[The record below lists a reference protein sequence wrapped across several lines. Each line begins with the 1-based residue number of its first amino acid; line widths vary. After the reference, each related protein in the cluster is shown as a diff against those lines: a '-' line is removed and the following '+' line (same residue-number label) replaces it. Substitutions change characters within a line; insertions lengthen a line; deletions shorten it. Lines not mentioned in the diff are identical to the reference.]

1 MFFVFFYSMQ
11 ASKTGGFENSMKL
24 PVNSVYFGS
33 TVEQATETNVLEKGE
48 HLRMLMKGV
57 QEMGLQEEA
66 EDEKKRQKEKAFS
79 LTNKGLKE
87 MDVPALHRLCTNIL
101 DIPSHVYNRVCSRL
115 NVKDELFFRDFR
127 LLGEVLG
134 YPKKVINRLSYGSM
148 SNTTDEI
155 LQMWSV
161 RSGRGATVGRLIEL
175 LMRMGR
181 RDVVEI
187 LQKGADLSSEV
198 TEIPLS
204 IYRDVCSKLDTRDDI
219 FYRDYR
225 MLAERLNFDRHL
237 IVVWEQ
243 LQNCSR
249 PNPTNELLK
258 LWSFD
263 SGDEATVQRL
273 IELLKLDD
281 LKRMDVVKILEDWV
295 FGG

>member
-1 MFFVFFYSMQ
+1 MFFVFLYSVP
-11 ASKTGGFENSMKL
+11 ASKTGGFENSIKL
-24 PVNSVYFGS
+24 PVDSVYFGS
-33 TVEQATETNVLEKGE
+33 AVEQATETNELEKDKQ
-48 HLRMLMKGV
+48 LRMTMKGV

-66 EDEKKRQKEKAFS
+66 KDENKREEDRAFS

-87 MDVPALHRLCTNIL
+87 MDGPALRRLFTNIL

-115 NVKDELFFRDFR
+115 NVKDELRFRDFR

-134 YPKKVINRLSYGSM
+134 YPKQVINRLSYGSM
-148 SNTTDEI
+148 SNATDEI

-161 RSGRGATVGRLIEL
+161 RSGSGATVGRLIEL
-175 LMRMGR
+175 LMRMRR

-187 LQKGADLSSEV
+187 LQKGANLSSEV
-198 TEIPLS
+198 TDIPLS
-204 IYRDVCSKLDTRDDI
+204 IYREVCSRLDTRDDI

-225 MLAERLNFDRHL
+225 MLAESLNFDRHL
-237 IVVWEQ
+237 ILVWEQ

-249 PNPTNELLK
+249 PNPTNELLR
-258 LWSFD
+258 LWSCESPD
-263 SGDEATVQRL
+263 QATVQRL
-273 IELLKLDD
+273 IALLRHDD

>member
-33 TVEQATETNVLEKGE
+33 TVEQATETNVLDEGQ
-48 HLRMLMKGV
+48 HLRMITKGV

-66 EDEKKRQKEKAFS
+66 KDEKKRGKEKAFS
-79 LTNKGLKE
+79 LTYKGLKV
-87 MDVPALHRLCTNIL
+87 MDDQALNRLYTNIL
-101 DIPSHVYNRVCSRL
+101 GIPSHVYNRVCSRL
-115 NVKDELFFRDFR
+115 NVKDDLFFRDFR

-134 YPKKVINRLSYGSM
+134 YPKQVINRLSYGSM
-148 SNTTDEI
+148 SNTTHEI
-155 LQMWSV
+155 LQMWST
-161 RSGRGATVGRLIEL
+161 RSWGGATVGRLIEI
-175 LMRMGR
+175 LMMMGR

-187 LQKGADLSSEV
+187 LQKCTNLSSEV

-204 IYRDVCSKLDTRDDI
+204 IYREVCSRLDTRDDI
-219 FYRDYR
+219 LSRDYR
-225 MLAERLNFDRHL
+225 MLADILGCDRDL
-237 IVVWEQ
+237 LLVWEQ
-243 LQNCSR
+243 PQNSFR

-263 SGDEATVQRL
+263 SGDEATVQKL
-273 IELLKLDD
+273 IELLKQDD

>member
-1 MFFVFFYSMQ
+1 ME
-11 ASKTGGFENSMKL
+11 ASKTGGFENSIKL

-33 TVEQATETNVLEKGE
+33 TVEQATETNELEKDK
-48 HLRMLMKGV
+48 HLRMTMKGV
-57 QEMGLQEEA
+57 QEMGLQEKVKE
-66 EDEKKRQKEKAFS
+66 ENKREEERAFS

-87 MDVPALHRLCTNIL
+87 MDGPALHRLFTNIL

-134 YPKKVINRLSYGSM
+134 YPKQVINRLSYGSM
-148 SNTTDEI
+148 SNTTDKI

-161 RSGRGATVGRLIEL
+161 RSGSGATVERLIEL
-175 LMRMGR
+175 LMRMRR

-187 LQKGADLSSEV
+187 LQKGANLSSEV

-204 IYRDVCSKLDTRDDI
+204 IYREVCSRLDTRDDI

-225 MLAERLNFDRHL
+225 MLAERLDFDRHL
-237 IVVWEQ
+237 ILVWEQ

-258 LWSFD
+258 LWSVN

-273 IELLKLDD
+273 IELLKQDD
-281 LKRMDVVKILEDWV
+281 LKRMDVVNILEDWV

>member
-1 MFFVFFYSMQ
+1 
-11 ASKTGGFENSMKL
+11 MKS

-33 TVEQATETNVLEKGE
+33 TVEQATETNELEKDQ
-48 HLRMLMKGV
+48 HLRMIMKGV

-66 EDEKKRQKEKAFS
+66 KDEKKREKEKAFS

-87 MDVPALHRLCTNIL
+87 MDAHALIRLYTNIL

-115 NVKDELFFRDFR
+115 NVKDDLFFRDFR

-134 YPKKVINRLSYGSM
+134 YPKQVINRLSYGSM
-148 SNTTDEI
+148 SNTTHEI
-155 LQMWSV
+155 LQRWSAH
-161 RSGRGATVGRLIEL
+161 SCGEATVGRLIKC

-187 LQKGADLSSEV
+187 LQKCTNLSSEV

-204 IYRDVCSKLDTRDDI
+204 IYREVCSRLDTRDDI
-219 FYRDYR
+219 RCRDYR
-225 MLAERLNFDRHL
+225 MLADILGFDRDL
-237 IVVWEQ
+237 IHVWEQ
-243 LQNCSR
+243 PQNSSR

-273 IELLKLDD
+273 IKLLKLDD

>member
-1 MFFVFFYSMQ
+1 ME
-11 ASKTGGFENSMKL
+11 ASKTGGFENSIKL

-33 TVEQATETNVLEKGE
+33 TVEQATETNELEKDK
-48 HLRMLMKGV
+48 HLRMTMKGV
-57 QEMGLQEEA
+57 QEMGLQEKVKE
-66 EDEKKRQKEKAFS
+66 ENKREEERAFS
-79 LTNKGLKE
+79 LTNKGLKG
-87 MDVPALHRLCTNIL
+87 MDGPALHRLFTNIL
-101 DIPSHVYNRVCSRL
+101 DIPSHVYNRVCTRL

-134 YPKKVINRLSYGSM
+134 YPKRVINRLSYGSM
-148 SNTTDEI
+148 SNTTDKI

-161 RSGRGATVGRLIEL
+161 RSGSGATVERLIEL
-175 LMRMGR
+175 LMRMRR

-187 LQKGADLSSEV
+187 LQKGANLSSEV

-204 IYRDVCSKLDTRDDI
+204 IYREVCSRLDTRDDI

-225 MLAERLNFDRHL
+225 MLAERLDFDRHL
-237 IVVWEQ
+237 ILVWEQ

-258 LWSFD
+258 LWSVN

-273 IELLKLDD
+273 IELLKQDD
-281 LKRMDVVKILEDWV
+281 LKRMDVVNILEDWV

>member
-1 MFFVFFYSMQ
+1 
-11 ASKTGGFENSMKL
+11 MKL
-24 PVNSVYFGS
+24 PVNNVYFGS
-33 TVEQATETNVLEKGE
+33 SVEQATETNELEKDK
-48 HLRMLMKGV
+48 HLRMTIKGV

-66 EDEKKRQKEKAFS
+66 KDEKKWGKEKAFS

-87 MDVPALHRLCTNIL
+87 MDSPALNRLYTNIL
-101 DIPSHVYNRVCSRL
+101 VIPSHVYNRVCSRL
-115 NVKDELFFRDFR
+115 NVKDDLCFRDFR

-134 YPKKVINRLSYGSM
+134 YSKQVMNRLSVGSM
-148 SNTTDEI
+148 SNTTAEI
-155 LQMWSV
+155 LQMWSF
-161 RSGRGATVGRLIEL
+161 RSGSRATVGTLIEL

-187 LQKGADLSSEV
+187 LQACTNLSSKV

-204 IYRDVCSKLDTRDDI
+204 IYREVCSRLDTRDDI
-219 FYRDYR
+219 LWRDYR
-225 MLAERLNFDRHL
+225 MLAEELGFSRDLFL
-237 IVVWEQ
+237 VWQ
-243 LQNCSR
+243 QPQDSSR
-249 PNPTNELLK
+249 PNPTDELLK

-273 IELLKLDD
+273 IELLKQDD

>member
-1 MFFVFFYSMQ
+1 ME
-11 ASKTGGFENSMKL
+11 ASKTGGFENSIKL
-24 PVNSVYFGS
+24 PVDSVYFGS
-33 TVEQATETNVLEKGE
+33 TVEQATETNELEKDK
-48 HLRMLMKGV
+48 HLRMTMRGV
-57 QEMGLQEEA
+57 QEMGLQE
-66 EDEKKRQKEKAFS
+66 KVKEENKLEEERAFS
-79 LTNKGLKE
+79 LTNKGLKG
-87 MDVPALHRLCTNIL
+87 MDGPALHRLFTNIL
-101 DIPSHVYNRVCSRL
+101 DIPSHVYNRVCTRL

-134 YPKKVINRLSYGSM
+134 YPKRVINRLSYGSM

-161 RSGRGATVGRLIEL
+161 RSGSGATVERLIEL

-187 LQKGADLSSEV
+187 LQKGANLSSEV

-204 IYRDVCSKLDTRDDI
+204 IYREVCSRLDTRDDI

-225 MLAERLNFDRHL
+225 MLAERLDFDRHL
-237 IVVWEQ
+237 ILVWEQ

-258 LWSFD
+258 LWSVN

-273 IELLKLDD
+273 IELLKQDD
-281 LKRMDVVKILEDWV
+281 LKRMDVVNILEDWV